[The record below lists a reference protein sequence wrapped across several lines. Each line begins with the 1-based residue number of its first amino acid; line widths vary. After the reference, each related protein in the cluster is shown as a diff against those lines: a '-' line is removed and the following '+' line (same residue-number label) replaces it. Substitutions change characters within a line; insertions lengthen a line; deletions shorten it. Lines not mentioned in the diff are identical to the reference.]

1 MMRQLHAV
9 YGEWLLN
16 DCRWDFVVDNVKG
29 ARIIF
34 LGEGST
40 HAELLAM
47 AQEDYNLDM
56 STESVEIT
64 YSLPAEMMQAPDTPP
79 IHVTSD
85 RQVRNLLEITK
96 THGVR
101 LCVSSPS
108 KVETVSEFREDD
120 EADECFEDDDD
131 DLVEDENHD
140 GEEDDEADECF
151 EDDDDDLVEDENHDG
166 EEDDG
171 DEDDGE
177 EDAGI
182 SIVAEADE
190 NGEDYS
196 VYGKVEDEDEE
207 DDDMCFEDIEKI
219 EGDIEKIEGGRSNG
233 NSIYV
238 NQSFVSKDALLSELR
253 LTAVRF
259 KFSFRIYKSTKTLHV
274 TTCPVSGCQWKV
286 RASVKHGTNTFWV
299 TKYVEKHTCSA
310 GDRLAQRRHCTP
322 KYVGRLFID
331 RVGIIDGLN
340 PQHITDAMKN
350 MFGMTLD
357 YTTSYRALL
366 YAQTLVRGSAEDGY
380 SRLPSYLEQ
389 ISLANPDSITAI
401 ELDSINRFKYLFLS
415 FGASIK
421 GFKYQRRVIVVDGTH
436 LSGKYG
442 GVMLVAAAQDGNFQ
456 IFPLAF
462 GIVDAED
469 EPSWE
474 WFFTKLAS
482 CVSDEQP
489 LVIVSY
495 RTHNRRLCI
504 DPSTG
509 DFPAIHSPLPRF
521 LHKHEFNCVLRER
534 VLNIKLPFWK
544 HFTSVLLN
552 KVDHP
557 SLQ

>member
-1 MMRQLHAV
+1 MTCLDDLLVSLPDDLLMMRQLHAV

-34 LGEGST
+34 LGE
-40 HAELLAM
+40 
-47 AQEDYNLDM
+47 
-56 STESVEIT
+56 
-64 YSLPAEMMQAPDTPP
+64 AEMMQAPDTPP

-108 KVETVSEFREDD
+108 KVETVSEFR
-120 EADECFEDDDD
+120 
-131 DLVEDENHD
+131 
-140 GEEDDEADECF
+140 EDDEADECF

-219 EGDIEKIEGGRSNG
+219 EGGRSNG

-259 KFSFRIYKSTKTLHV
+259 KFSFRIYKSTKTLLV

-299 TKYVEKHTCSA
+299 TKYVEKHTCST

-482 CVSDEQP
+482 CVSGE
-489 LVIVSY
+489 LE
-495 RTHNRRLCI
+495 
-504 DPSTG
+504 
-509 DFPAIHSPLPRF
+509 DFRF
-521 LHKHEFNCVLRER
+521 SSC
-534 VLNIKLPFWK
+534 W
-544 HFTSVLLN
+544 S
-552 KVDHP
+552 
-557 SLQ
+557 S